1 MKINSDLIFSS
12 NGTSI
17 DEIVNKVGKIKFD
30 TLFDGQLKVNAGQ
43 SGSGTLSASAHNY
56 DILFFVV
63 GAGAEVT
70 TVPMAI
76 YTKTATLYT
85 FVRCWS
91 NIPTSYNS
99 IDRITISA
107 STPTRFT
114 LTVCQAT
121 NWTDTSVFKVYGLK
135 IN

>member
-1 MKINSDLIFSS
+1 MKINSDLIFGS

-17 DEIVNKVGKIKFD
+17 DEIVNKVGKIKLD
-30 TLFDGQLKVNAGQ
+30 TLFSGQLKVSTGQ

-76 YTKTATLYT
+76 YTTTATLYT
-85 FVRCWS
+85 FTRCWS
-91 NIPTSYNS
+91 NIPASYNS

-107 STPTRFT
+107 STPTKFT
-114 LTVCQAT
+114 LNVLQAT
-121 NWTDTSVFKVYGLK
+121 NWTDTSIFKVYGLK